1 MMTYPS
7 KMAAADTITPRLMTR
22 AQAAGY
28 CAMTPSRFSQL
39 VKAGTLPAAVPGTT
53 RWDRLAIDAA
63 LDKFAGL
70 KSPEQSGS
78 ALDRWLSKNGSRAA

>member
-1 MMTYPS
+1 MAGS
-7 KMAAADTITPRLMTR
+7 VNMAAAPPITPRLLTR

-53 RWDRLAIDAA
+53 RWDRMAIDAA

-70 KSPEQSGS
+70 ASPEKAGS